1 MGYESV
7 WVGIGWKILLIFFN
21 QHLYWGSMLESTP
34 EDWIQVL
41 EMCVTL
47 SYMQFLRTLG
57 PQYLQGI
64 GTVVGAF

>member
-47 SYMQFLRTLG
+47 SYMQF
-57 PQYLQGI
+57 
-64 GTVVGAF
+64 